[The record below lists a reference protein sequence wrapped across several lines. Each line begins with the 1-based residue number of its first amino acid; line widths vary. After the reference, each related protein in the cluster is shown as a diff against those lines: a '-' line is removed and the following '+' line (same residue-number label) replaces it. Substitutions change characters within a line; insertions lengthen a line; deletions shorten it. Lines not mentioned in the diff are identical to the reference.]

1 MYLKTNNLSVADR
14 LKVPH
19 TLFLLDYV
27 RPDLLML
34 RQMCLGLVMWDS
46 VEPTLQWVQQQ
57 VPETLR
63 IATGVEMKTKTKS
76 TTSNEDENTANNVSS
91 TGPIGKVDRLGY
103 AQAHA
108 NIITGALLSIGFR
121 YAGTAH
127 GPAHATLSF
136 YVERFQKMLT
146 NKGK

>member
-27 RPDLLML
+27 RPD
-34 RQMCLGLVMWDS
+34 QMCLGLVMWDS

-63 IATGVEMKTKTKS
+63 IATGKYLSE
-76 TTSNEDENTANNVSS
+76 
-91 TGPIGKVDRLGY
+91 
-103 AQAHA
+103 
-108 NIITGALLSIGFR
+108 GASI
-121 YAGTAH
+121 A
-127 GPAHATLSF
+127 
-136 YVERFQKMLT
+136 
-146 NKGK
+146 

>member
-63 IATGVEMKTKTKS
+63 IATGKYSKRRERAS
-76 TTSNEDENTANNVSS
+76 RN
-91 TGPIGKVDRLGY
+91 G
-103 AQAHA
+103 
-108 NIITGALLSIGFR
+108 ITVVIVIVIFM
-121 YAGTAH
+121 T
-127 GPAHATLSF
+127 
-136 YVERFQKMLT
+136 
-146 NKGK
+146 

>member
-63 IATGVEMKTKTKS
+63 IATGKY
-76 TTSNEDENTANNVSS
+76 SS
-91 TGPIGKVDRLGY
+91 EESVHRVME
-103 AQAHA
+103 
-108 NIITGALLSIGFR
+108 AL
-121 YAGTAH
+121 
-127 GPAHATLSF
+127 
-136 YVERFQKMLT
+136 
-146 NKGK
+146 